1 MEFKEHLRKY
11 LKEEEIESLL
21 NSLVE
26 SRTAALLLN
35 TEKLSPLKLQKMFQS
50 IVKHPFIENCFIY
63 NPLIDAPGK
72 SIEHELGCFYLLE
85 PCSALVAHYLAPTED
100 DQVLDLCAAPGGK
113 TIHASLLMK
122 NKGIII
128 SNEVSSSR
136 ANILSYNIERL
147 GRKNVVV
154 INDEI
159 VKLQKLYLESFDKII
174 LDAPCSGS
182 GMFRKDQKMKEDWS
196 FNKVLHLQNI
206 QKELILCAYQMLKP
220 GGKMV
225 YSTCS
230 YSYEEDEEVVKYLL
244 EHSDAKLL
252 MIPQD
257 DNYFRSDLKETI
269 HLFPHRIKGEGHFIA
284 LIEKPGVINKNNDKK
299 EKLFALP
306 FKCERLKDDYI
317 YAHGKDYYA
326 LSRFFDTR
334 SLHVLRGGLKIGA
347 NEKYGFVYDHALSHY
362 LNTFVYQISLTREEL
377 IQYYEGQE
385 IKRADLSQD
394 GYALL
399 LYEGIGVDFAKI
411 VKGRI
416 KNYLPKGLRKKF

>member
-1 MEFKEHLRKY
+1 MM
-11 LKEEEIESLL
+11 
-21 NSLVE
+21 N
-26 SRTAALLLN
+26 
-35 TEKLSPLKLQKMFQS
+35 
-50 IVKHPFIENCFIY
+50 
-63 NPLIDAPGK
+63 
-72 SIEHELGCFYLLE
+72 
-85 PCSALVAHYLAPTED
+85 
-100 DQVLDLCAAPGGK
+100 
-113 TIHASLLMK
+113 
-122 NKGIII
+122 
-128 SNEVSSSR
+128 
-136 ANILSYNIERL
+136 
-147 GRKNVVV
+147 
-154 INDEI
+154 
-159 VKLQKLYLESFDKII
+159 KII

-182 GMFRKDQKMKEDWS
+182 GMFRKDQKMKDDWS

-206 QKELILCAYQMLKP
+206 QKELILSAYRMLKP

-244 EHSDAKLL
+244 DHSDAELL

-284 LIEKPGVINKNNDKK
+284 LIVKPGVLNKNNDKK
-299 EKLFALP
+299 EKVFPLP
-306 FKCERLKDDYI
+306 FKCEALKNDYI

-326 LSRFFDTR
+326 LSQFFDTK
-334 SLHVLRGGLKIGA
+334 SLHVLRGGLKIGV
-347 NEKYGFVYDHALSHY
+347 NEKYGFVYDHALAHY
-362 LNTFVYQISLTREEL
+362 LNTFVYQISLTCEEL

-385 IKRADLSQD
+385 IKRADLIQD

-416 KNYLPKGLRKKF
+416 KNYLPKGLRKKL